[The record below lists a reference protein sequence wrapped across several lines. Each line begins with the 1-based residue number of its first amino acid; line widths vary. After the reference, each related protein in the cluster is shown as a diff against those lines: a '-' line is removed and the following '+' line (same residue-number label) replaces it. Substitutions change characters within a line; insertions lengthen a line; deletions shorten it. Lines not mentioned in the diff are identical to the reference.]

1 MIDVPISAVAT
12 AAAPEVSPET
22 STVEAAS
29 RLRRPDVPA
38 LVVRDDESVVG
49 VVTESDVVA
58 AVAERAAERTVGS
71 YMSSPVVTAR
81 PSTPVGIAAD
91 RMRGAGVA
99 LLPVVD
105 DGVYEGVVTRR
116 SLRPYVSRRRLAVN
130 WDGEPLSL
138 DEPNAAE
145 TSRRGDCDV

>member
-1 MIDVPISAVAT
+1 MIDLPIAAVAT
-12 AAAPEVSPET
+12 AAAPEVSPAT

-38 LVVRDDESVVG
+38 LVVCDDESVVG

-58 AVAERAAERTVGS
+58 AVAERGTERTVES

-81 PSTPVGIAAD
+81 PSTPIGIAAD
-91 RMRGAGVA
+91 RMRDAGITLLAVVEDGA
-99 LLPVVD
+99 
-105 DGVYEGVVTRR
+105 YEGIVTRR
-116 SLRPYVSRRRLAVN
+116 SLRPYVSRRRLAVD

-138 DEPNAAE
+138 DEPNSADAP
-145 TSRRGDCDV
+145 RGEDCDA